1 MMQSL
6 NARALGARAA
16 AVPQG
21 RRSNACRAVTTA
33 TARVDRCNKNSV
45 IVSPSILSANF
56 AKLGE
61 QARKRGCCAVR
72 HSGVTPDVH
81 TPGWPLTVVPPPRAP
96 PGLRSRPWTRLVQSG
111 STWT

>member
-6 NARALGARAA
+6 NVHALGARVAA
-16 AVPQG
+16 APQC

-33 TARVDRCNKNSV
+33 TARVDRCNKSSV

-61 QARKRGCCAVR
+61 QVR
-72 HSGVTPDVH
+72 AGASCRV
-81 TPGWPLTVVPPPRAP
+81 
-96 PGLRSRPWTRLVQSG
+96 
-111 STWT
+111 